1 MKIQNGTGE
10 DKQRQQDVQ
19 RQPQDR
25 TRPQSLND
33 LNKKQFLK
41 TVAIVA
47 APIALQSLIG
57 SSLNLVDNLMIG
69 HLGELPL
76 NAVGIS
82 VQIFFVYWMFVFGFA
97 SGAATFIAQFN
108 GVKDYVNIRRTTG
121 FTLTVVFGMGM
132 MFFLAAE
139 FFPQV
144 LLRVFTRF
152 PEVIEAG
159 TVYVRIGAPTFLLVA
174 VIQSFTVA
182 LRATQ
187 QTVQPL
193 MASVVALCL
202 NTMLNYV
209 LIYGHFG
216 APAMGIA
223 GAALATV
230 LSRCVELS
238 IILFLVFGR
247 RNIIAGPL
255 REFFGYNRRL
265 AGRIVRNAL
274 PTTINETMWGLGTAL
289 YVAAFARI
297 SISAGA
303 AVQACNTINS
313 LFSMAAFSV
322 GDAVLILVGQKLG
335 EGKLEEAWAMSKILL
350 RLSVYI
356 GLILGGLTLIFGKPI
371 LGLFDFSAE
380 GASEAWKILIVYAA
394 TLFMEVYNAVQ
405 VTGCLRCG
413 GDTRFAMV
421 TEVGAVWLIGVP
433 LAFITSLALHWPVYL
448 AVLAVKTEGV
458 VKGII
463 LTRRYLSRKW
473 LRNVIE
479 GIE

>member
-1 MKIQNGTGE
+1 MRREKRRKEET
-10 DKQRQQDVQ
+10 
-19 RQPQDR
+19 
-25 TRPQSLND
+25 LND
-33 LNKKQFLK
+33 IKLRPFLR
-41 TVAIVA
+41 TVALVA

-76 NAVGIS
+76 NAVGVS

-97 SGAATFIAQFN
+97 SGAATFISQFY
-108 GVKDYVNIRRTTG
+108 GVRDFKNIRRTTG
-121 FTLTVVFGMGM
+121 FTLCVAFGMGM
-132 MFFLAAE
+132 LFFLAAE
-139 FFPQV
+139 IFPQY

-152 PEVIEAG
+152 PEVIDAG
-159 TVYVRIGAPTFLLVA
+159 VTYVRIGAPTFLLVPLTQA
-174 VIQSFTVA
+174 FTIA

-187 QTVQPL
+187 QTTKPL
-193 MASVVALCL
+193 IASSIALCL
-202 NTMLNYV
+202 NTLLNYI
-209 LIYGHFG
+209 LIYGAFG

-230 LSRCVELS
+230 LSRAVEFG
-238 IILFLVFGR
+238 IILYLVFIR

-255 REFFGYNRRL
+255 KEFLGFGCEL
-265 AGRIVRNAL
+265 AMRIVRNAL

-335 EGKLEEAWAMSKILL
+335 ENRMDEAWQMSKILIK
-350 RLSVYI
+350 LSILV
-356 GLILGGLTLIFGKPI
+356 GLVLGGLTIVFGKPI
-371 LGLFDFSAE
+371 LGLFDFTPE
-380 GASEAWKILIVYAA
+380 GETYAWRILIVYAA
-394 TLFMEVYNAVQ
+394 TLFMEVYNGVQ
-405 VTGCLRCG
+405 ITGCLRCG
-413 GDTRFAMV
+413 GDTRFAMI
-421 TEVGAVWLIGVP
+421 TEVGTIWLIGVP
-433 LAFITSLALHWPVYL
+433 LAFVTSLLWHWPVYF

-463 LTRRYLSRKW
+463 LTRRYIGGKW
-473 LRNVIE
+473 LRNVI
-479 GIE
+479 GGLS